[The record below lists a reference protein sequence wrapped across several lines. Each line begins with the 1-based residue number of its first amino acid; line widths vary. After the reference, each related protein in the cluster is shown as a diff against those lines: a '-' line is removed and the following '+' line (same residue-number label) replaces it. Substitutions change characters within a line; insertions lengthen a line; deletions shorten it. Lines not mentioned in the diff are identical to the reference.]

1 MRIADLVEAEVR
13 NSPFLEKA
21 LTDGIVNHSAL
32 ARRLRPKVER
42 ALMQRTSV
50 AAITMALRRLRPSVA
65 RKTGVRARNTHRI
78 REITVRSDLVELT
91 YHRSRTIGDRQ
102 RKLLGRLATSAD
114 AFLTYTQGVSE
125 VMLIVS
131 ARAERAVTDALA
143 GEELVATV
151 RHLSALVIRLG
162 ANVVRTPG
170 VYYGIL
176 KELAWQEV
184 NVVDVVSTSTEFTI
198 LVENAQ
204 VEVAF
209 ATLRRL
215 TSD

>member
-1 MRIADLVEAEVR
+1 M
-13 NSPFLEKA
+13 
-21 LTDGIVNHSAL
+21 
-32 ARRLRPKVER
+32 
-42 ALMQRTSV
+42 
-50 AAITMALRRLRPSVA
+50 
-65 RKTGVRARNTHRI
+65 
-78 REITVRSDLVELT
+78 
-91 YHRSRTIGDRQ
+91 
-102 RKLLGRLATSAD
+102 
-114 AFLTYTQGVSE
+114 
-125 VMLIVS
+125 
-131 ARAERAVTDALA
+131 TDALA
-143 GEELVATV
+143 GEELIATV

-198 LVENAQ
+198 LVENTQ

-215 TSD
+215 SSG